1 LDTVEDL
8 EKTNM
13 NFKTEE
19 QQTIALVEII
29 LSGSLYS
36 SEPEVSE
43 KPESDTINGHQITIN
58 LLAALANVIPQQLAE
73 KPELAKDSLYQLLNE
88 FQQVISCSLSSE
100 QGKLDIARDRMHS
113 LDTILKSQNIDFGD
127 IFAQFP
133 DNLNQLHALSTQEP
147 DLQQMQAKLKQLAKR
162 KPGRKSVKNLDK
174 ELVAFL
180 QRYQQL
186 FNQAAKAQR
195 KAQKE
200 QEYAEKADKAI
211 KASLSRCN
219 MPSLKFEDLLP
230 KAKGN

>member
-1 LDTVEDL
+1 
-8 EKTNM
+8 M
-13 NFKTEE
+13 NSNIEE
-19 QQTIALVEII
+19 EQTIALGEII
-29 LSGSLYS
+29 LSTWLKT
-36 SEPEVSE
+36 SEPEASE
-43 KPESDTINGHQITIN
+43 TPETSIDQDQVLIN
-58 LLAALANVIPQQLAE
+58 LLAALANVTPQQLE
-73 KPELAKDSLYQLLNE
+73 EHPELAKNSLYQLLND
-88 FQQVISCSLSSE
+88 FQQVISSSLSGDQE
-100 QGKLDIARDRMHS
+100 KLDTARDRMRS
-113 LDTILKSQNIDFGD
+113 LNTILKSQNIDFGD
-127 IFAQFP
+127 IFEQFP
-133 DNLNQLHALSTQEP
+133 DNLNQLRALSDQDP

-162 KPGRKSVKNLDK
+162 KPGRKSAKNLNK

-186 FNQAAKAQR
+186 FNQEAEAHR